1 MSKGGLCLKLIL
13 QQTEVA
19 TPEVEI
25 RYKELDERVKQV
37 VWHVK
42 NIGYTLT
49 GSENGRDYQVSPFQ
63 ILYIETVDRKTF
75 IYTDKHVYRTDK
87 KLKSLLLELEVH
99 GFVQVSRTT
108 IANLSKMESM
118 RSLANSRLEALL
130 SNGERIEISRTYLA
144 GIKEALQNTGGC
156 L

>member
-1 MSKGGLCLKLIL
+1 MKLIL
-13 QQTEVA
+13 KQSEIV

-25 RYKELDERVKQV
+25 RYKELDEQVKQV
-37 VWHVK
+37 VWQVK

-49 GSENGRDYQVSPFQ
+49 GSENGREYQVSPYQ

-75 IYTDKHVYRTDK
+75 IYTDERVYRTDK
-87 KLKSLLLELEVH
+87 KLRLLLSELQSH

-118 RSLANSRLEALL
+118 RTLMNSRLEALL
-130 SNGERIEISRTYLA
+130 SNGEKIEITRTYLT
-144 GIKEALQNTGGC
+144 GIKEALRNTGGS

>member
-1 MSKGGLCLKLIL
+1 MKLIL

-25 RYKELDERVKQV
+25 RYKKLDEQVKQI
-37 VWHVK
+37 VWQVK

-75 IYTDKHVYRTDK
+75 IYTDEYVYRSDK
-87 KLKSLLLELEVH
+87 KLKPLLLELEAY

-118 RSLANSRLEALL
+118 RSLVNSRLEAVLT
-130 SNGERIEISRTYLA
+130 NGEKIEISRTYLT
-144 GIKEALQNTGGC
+144 GIKEALRNTGGSV
-156 L
+156 